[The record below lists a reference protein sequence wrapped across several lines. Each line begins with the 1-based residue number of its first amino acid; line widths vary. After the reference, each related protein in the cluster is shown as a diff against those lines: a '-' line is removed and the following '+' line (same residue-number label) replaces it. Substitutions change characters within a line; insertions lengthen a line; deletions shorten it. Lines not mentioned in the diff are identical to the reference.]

1 MNHLK
6 SQLYFFLIL
15 LFGLLWLSFLVFR
28 PYFNVLVFAAA
39 FAVVFHPL
47 YDKILERL
55 KNRAGLA
62 AFLTTVIVIA
72 VVIVP
77 LVFFG
82 YLAFQEVKQIYAQAA
97 GNGQIFYL
105 STVFTA
111 LQEKFP
117 NVIPNISENFSQ
129 YARQILSFLFN
140 NLGPIFSKVSQ
151 GIIGIFLAALAFY
164 YLLKDGPKLKE
175 ALIKFSPLSDS
186 YDRDIFDKLRAAV
199 NSVIK
204 GSLLVALAQGILTG
218 VGLAIFA
225 VPSPA
230 LWGMVAVVASLIPAI
245 GAGVIILPAA
255 IYLFIASGPIFGL
268 GILLWG
274 ALIVGLIDNLL
285 RPKLIERG
293 IHIHPLLILFS
304 VLGGIGFFGV
314 TGFLLGPLIL
324 SLLFALLDI
333 YPILI
338 EKHKLDN
345 ENSNT

>member
-1 MNHLK
+1 MRKKKTFHGW
-6 SQLYFFLIL
+6 
-15 LFGLLWLSFLVFR
+15 LFMLV
-28 PYFNVLVFAAA
+28 L
-39 FAVVFHPL
+39 
-47 YDKILERL
+47 
-55 KNRAGLA
+55 
-62 AFLTTVIVIA
+62 
-72 VVIVP
+72 
-77 LVFFG
+77 
-82 YLAFQEVKQIYAQAA
+82 
-97 GNGQIFYL
+97 
-105 STVFTA
+105 
-111 LQEKFP
+111 
-117 NVIPNISENFSQ
+117 
-129 YARQILSFLFN
+129 
-140 NLGPIFSKVSQ
+140 
-151 GIIGIFLAALAFY
+151 
-164 YLLKDGPKLKE
+164 
-175 ALIKFSPLSDS
+175 
-186 YDRDIFDKLRAAV
+186 
-199 NSVIK
+199 
-204 GSLLVALAQGILTG
+204 
-218 VGLAIFA
+218 GLAIFA